1 MASVDMLPAP
11 AQDPAFAHVDTTA
24 NSMGKRKRTEPKIPS
39 KILDMGADSPPK
51 LDFDPSKHLAYVPP
65 SNIWKMEE
73 IGKADQGISPNAV
86 SEPFQL
92 FTEEAVRQ
100 MRAEILSK
108 DVMEKCQYSS
118 NLSHCQLRGFAPE

>member
-1 MASVDMLPAP
+1 MASVDMFPVP
-11 AQDPAFAHVDTTA
+11 AQDPAFAHVETTA
-24 NSMGKRKRTEPKIPS
+24 FSIGKRKRTESHIPTR
-39 KILDMGADSPPK
+39 ILDMGVDSPPK

-65 SNIWKMEE
+65 SKIWKMVE
-73 IGKADQGISPNAV
+73 IGKVGQGISPNAV

-92 FTEEAVRQ
+92 FTEDAVRQ

-118 NLSHCQLRGFAPE
+118 NLAHCQLRGFAPE